1 MMKYFVVIKIVFL
14 KTTMI
19 YKNVYEIFLCEKTSK
34 NKNPDFYDLD
44 FIKWKI
50 YNKHAYTLHGHVHKW
65 NKL

>member
-1 MMKYFVVIKIVFL
+1 MYMMKYFVVIKIVFL

-44 FIKWKI
+44 FIK
-50 YNKHAYTLHGHVHKW
+50 
-65 NKL
+65 